1 MLVYFIFST
10 VESEDL
16 KLNQKT
22 SQEDFKVPFIVVIV
36 LLLIL
41 LFVLGVAVIYRRR
54 MQQNNAQPTAD
65 PTNVNVQTSGSFTI
79 AQAEHENE
87 QENRPARV

>member
-41 LFVLGVAVIYRRR
+41 LFVLLVAVIYRRR

-65 PTNVNVQTSGSFTI
+65 PTNVQTSGSFTI